1 MKYPKDEYRELQPA
15 GNLFYRNGENIME
28 EKNYYTYQ
36 FPNIDSGQY
45 WNIKNYVEFIKLL
58 KDNSIGN
65 KKKDL

>member
-1 MKYPKDEYRELQPA
+1 
-15 GNLFYRNGENIME
+15 ME

-45 WNIKNYVEFIKLL
+45 WNIKNFVEFIKLL

>member
-1 MKYPKDEYRELQPA
+1 MGKISWKR
-15 GNLFYRNGENIME
+15 
-28 EKNYYTYQ
+28 KNYYTYQ

-45 WNIKNYVEFIKLL
+45 WNIKNFFEFIKLL

>member
-1 MKYPKDEYRELQPA
+1 M
-15 GNLFYRNGENIME
+15 NIENCNQRTIFSTVMGKISWKR
-28 EKNYYTYQ
+28 KNYYTYQ

-45 WNIKNYVEFIKLL
+45 WNIKNFFEFIKLL